1 MPAVP
6 VSIAPSRVWVV
17 CRSLGVASEEWLYRQ
32 IRAFARVEPEV
43 VCWQVE
49 NPDVHPLD
57 RIPVH
62 VLAFDPFPEQR
73 ASRWWLRLRNLP
85 RANFFGSVGAEAREL
100 DALLQ
105 HRRPDVILCHY
116 GHFALRVLPL
126 AQRAGVPVVA
136 HFHGVDISACL
147 SNPWYRWSLQQ
158 QIRNFAA
165 LVVVAEYQR
174 EYLLQLGAKPD
185 QIHLIP
191 CGVPVNDIA
200 PAVDPGLQPCRFLA
214 VGRLVE
220 KKGPLETVAAFATC
234 AREVPDSELT
244 FIGDGPLLEPTRQR
258 CRALGVADRVHFLGS
273 QPARVVM
280 EELRRACVFV
290 QHSVTSRLGDKEGWP
305 VSIAEA
311 MAAGLPVIATRH
323 AGIEQQ
329 VVEGETGYLV
339 EERDSARMAER
350 MIELATQPER
360 RVGLGRRGRQVAQ
373 QAFDQRRLVQQL
385 ETVLLTAI
393 GETALEAAPA
403 AALPTRLR
411 VAR

>member
-1 MPAVP
+1 
-6 VSIAPSRVWVV
+6 
-17 CRSLGVASEEWLYRQ
+17 
-32 IRAFARVEPEV
+32 
-43 VCWQVE
+43 
-49 NPDVHPLD
+49 
-57 RIPVH
+57 
-62 VLAFDPFPEQR
+62 
-73 ASRWWLRLRNLP
+73 
-85 RANFFGSVGAEAREL
+85 
-100 DALLQ
+100 
-105 HRRPDVILCHY
+105 
-116 GHFALRVLPL
+116 
-126 AQRAGVPVVA
+126 
-136 HFHGVDISACL
+136 
-147 SNPWYRWSLQQ
+147 
-158 QIRNFAA
+158 
-165 LVVVAEYQR
+165 
-174 EYLLQLGAKPD
+174 
-185 QIHLIP
+185 
-191 CGVPVNDIA
+191 
-200 PAVDPGLQPCRFLA
+200 
-214 VGRLVE
+214 
-220 KKGPLETVAAFATC
+220 
-234 AREVPDSELT
+234 
-244 FIGDGPLLEPTRQR
+244 
-258 CRALGVADRVHFLGS
+258 LGVADRVHFLGS

-360 RVGLGRRGRQVAQ
+360 RVVLGRRGRQVAQ

-393 GETALEAAPA
+393 GETASEPAPA